1 MRLRETFTRFVRSEF
16 DAPQR
21 SFAAVL
27 LAILVAM
34 TFELAAPDEDWA
46 RLVTVLLQGVVVLTA
61 LSAAGAD
68 ERIVHPAIVGVL
80 IAIGLA
86 TAGLVS
92 LGDIGPAIPKLVSLL
107 LVVIAPV
114 AIVIGLVREFRA
126 DKRVTMQTVLAGLSI
141 YLLLGMAFA
150 FLYGFSQDVSDEPF
164 FAGGVVGDQNDFLYF
179 SLATLTTTGYGD
191 FTAAFEVGRTFAVL
205 EALTGQI
212 YLVTVV
218 ALLVSNLRREP
229 APGSAPPSADPYR
242 RT

>member
-1 MRLRETFTRFVRSEF
+1 VPVRDHLKRFVRSEF

-46 RLVTVLLQGVVVLTA
+46 RLMTVVLQGVVVLTA

-68 ERIVHPAIVGVL
+68 ARIVHPAVVAIL
-80 IAIGLA
+80 IALGLA
-86 TAGLVS
+86 TAGLVA
-92 LGDIGPAIPKLVSLL
+92 LGDIGPAMPKLVSLM
-107 LVVIAPV
+107 LVLIAPV
-114 AIVIGLVREFRA
+114 AIVIGLAREFRT
-126 DKRVTMQTVLAGLSI
+126 DQHVTFQTVLAGLSI
-141 YLLLGMAFA
+141 YLLIGMAFA
-150 FLYGFSQDVSDEPF
+150 FLYGFCQDVSDDAF
-164 FAGGVVGDQNDFLYF
+164 FSGGVVGTQNDFLYF

-191 FTAAFEVGRTFAVL
+191 FTAAFDVGRAFSVL

-218 ALLVSNLRREP
+218 ALLVSNLRRQPPTSEVEAP
-229 APGSAPPSADPYR
+229 AEPYR

>member
-1 MRLRETFTRFVRSEF
+1 VRPREIVKRFVRREF

-27 LAILVAM
+27 VAILVAM
-34 TFELAAPDEDWA
+34 TFELAAPDENWA
-46 RLVTVLLQGVVVLTA
+46 RLMTVVLQGVVVLTA

-68 ERIVHPAIVGVL
+68 QRLVHPVIVGIL
-80 IAIGLA
+80 MAIGLA
-86 TAGLVS
+86 TGALVA
-92 LGDIGPAIPKLVSLL
+92 LGDIGPAIPKLVA
-107 LVVIAPV
+107 LVLVLIAPM
-114 AIVIGLVREFRA
+114 AIVIGLAREFRA
-126 DKRVTMQTVLAGLSI
+126 DKHVTLQTVLAGLSI
-141 YLLLGMAFA
+141 YLLIGMAFA
-150 FLYGFSQDVSDEPF
+150 FLFGFCQDVSEEPF
-164 FAGGVVGDQNDFLYF
+164 FAGGVTGSQNDFLYF

-191 FTAAFEVGRTFAVL
+191 FTAAFEIGRTFAVL

-229 APGSAPPSADPYR
+229 PAAAAEQSPDPYR